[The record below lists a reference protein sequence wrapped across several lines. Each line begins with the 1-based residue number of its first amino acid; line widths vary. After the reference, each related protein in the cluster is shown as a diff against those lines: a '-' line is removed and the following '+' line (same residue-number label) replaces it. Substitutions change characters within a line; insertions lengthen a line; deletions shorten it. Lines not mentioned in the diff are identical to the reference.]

1 MRPLTAVETA
11 TAVRTGLLTARESVE
26 AALRRLARHEP
37 SINAFTVVRA
47 EAAIAE
53 AAALDDGGEGSDGP
67 LAGVPVAVKE
77 EYDVAGTVTTLGG
90 RGNSSR
96 ATVDSEV
103 VRRLRAAGAIIIGK
117 TAMSEFGQ
125 VPITESD
132 VTGVTRNPWNL
143 AHSPGGSSGGS
154 AAAVAAGI
162 VPIAMGADGGGSIR
176 IPASACGLVGLKP
189 TRGRISP
196 APLSQ
201 HWYALVTLGGLTR
214 SVLDAAVLL
223 DVVAGAMP
231 LDRWRTPAPDTPFAA
246 AVHTDPGRLR
256 IGWTTSAVQPGV
268 RTHRDVARA
277 TAQFAATLASL
288 GHDVR
293 EGSPAWPL
301 LAGSFLPQFFAGM
314 RAEAAVV
321 EHPERLERRTRQT
334 VAVSGWARPAV
345 VNRALRR
352 GEELADAVDTDILGS
367 ADVVAFPSLPVPAP
381 MAGTLG
387 AKGALR
393 TMLTSLPL
401 VANATLANVT
411 GHPSIS
417 LPAGLDGNG
426 VPIGVQLLA
435 RRGREDLLLSVAAQ
449 VERLAPWPVSPM
461 AGGTG
466 HRRDAHTLGGQP
478 VSTG

>member
-1 MRPLTAVETA
+1 MGGRDADDNGRMRPLTAVETA

-37 SINAFTVVRA
+37 SINAFSVVRA

-53 AAALDDGGEGSDGP
+53 AAALDAGGVGSEGS
-67 LAGVPVAVKE
+67 LVGVPIAVKE
-77 EYDVAGTVTTLGG
+77 EYDVTGEVTTLGG
-90 RGNSSR
+90 RGNSTPAGS
-96 ATVDSEV
+96 DSEV

-117 TAMSEFGQ
+117 TTMPEFGQ

-132 VTGVTRNPWNL
+132 ATGVTRNPWSL

-176 IPASACGLVGLKP
+176 IPAAACGLVGLKP

-196 APLSQ
+196 APLSE

-223 DVVAGAMP
+223 DVVAGSLP
-231 LDRWRTPAPDTPFAA
+231 RDRWRMPAPDAPFAA
-246 AVHTDPGRLR
+246 ALDADPGRLR
-256 IGWTTSAVQPGV
+256 IGWTTTPVQPGV

-277 TAQFAATLASL
+277 TAQFAATLAAL
-288 GHDVR
+288 GHDLR
-293 EGSPAWPL
+293 EGSPRWPL
-301 LAGSFLPQFFAGM
+301 LDDAFLPQFFAGM
-314 RAEAAVV
+314 REESGQV
-321 EHPERLERRTRQT
+321 EHPERLERRTRET
-334 VAVSGWARPAV
+334 VRLSGWARPALV
-345 VNRALRR
+345 ERALRR
-352 GEELADAVDTDILGS
+352 GEEIAERVDAYVLGS
-367 ADVVAFPSLPVPAP
+367 ADLVAFPSLPGRVPA
-381 MAGTLG
+381 AGTLG
-387 AKGALR
+387 AKGGVR
-393 TMLTSLPL
+393 TMLSSLPL

-411 GHPSIS
+411 GHPAIS

-426 VPIGVQLLA
+426 VPVGVQLLA

-449 VERLAPWPVSPM
+449 LERLAPWPLSPM
-461 AGGTG
+461 A
-466 HRRDAHTLGGQP
+466 R
-478 VSTG
+478 S